1 MSQPEVAKMQ
11 ASMIVWIGKEEK
23 ANDEIKD
30 IVEKIATKLII
41 LEPHNIDLSI
51 AKARK
56 TPIICWKRGKK
67 EPLHNLTGL
76 HLTTIEPTES
86 NSIKMLP

>member
-56 TPIICWKRGKK
+56 NTNYMLKKRKK
-67 EPLHNLTGL
+67 GTTAQSNRAAPHN
-76 HLTTIEPTES
+76 
-86 NSIKMLP
+86 NWAYRKQFY